1 MEANEK
7 ALERFKV
14 NGEQVIVINFKRSEV
29 MLDRLERLIFFCFV
43 LSKNI
48 PLVRKE

>member
-14 NGEQVIVINFKRSEV
+14 NGEQVIVINFKELKV
-29 MLDRLERLIFFCFV
+29 MSNKL
-43 LSKNI
+43 
-48 PLVRKE
+48 